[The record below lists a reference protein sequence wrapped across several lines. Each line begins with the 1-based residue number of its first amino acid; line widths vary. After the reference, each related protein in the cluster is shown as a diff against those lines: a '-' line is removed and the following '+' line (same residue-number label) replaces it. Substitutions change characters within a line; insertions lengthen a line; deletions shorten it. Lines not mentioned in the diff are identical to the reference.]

1 MGSPPIDA
9 GQTLQT
15 VLISPVVGGVIR
27 VWDDDTDQHWFVDD
41 PDRLASIMGNGIA
54 ARTEVEPD
62 RYREACLF
70 DRSTTTLL
78 VKGRAGVGADGA
90 GTDTEAL
97 PFRLE
102 QADPDPVTNFLELG
116 DRLGDAALNAA
127 RRGELIIVE
136 RGGWEHHPIPYVLA
150 GVLVLADDATWVN
163 HIEAAPA
170 PSGAEHWPPAP
181 AGEAGQTLSA
191 PADESTV
198 RVSGLF
204 MATAIDTWGVQPW
217 DIAITY
223 TASPS
228 GPWTS

>member
-9 GQTLQT
+9 GQTFQP
-15 VLISPVVGGVIR
+15 VVISPVVGGVIR
-27 VWDDDTDQHWFVDD
+27 VWDDDTDQHWLVDD
-41 PDRLASIMGNGIA
+41 PDRLASIMGNGTA

-62 RYREACLF
+62 RYRETCLF

-78 VKGRAGVGADGA
+78 VKGRAGVGD

-97 PFRLE
+97 PFHLE
-102 QADPDPVTNFLELG
+102 KADPDPVTNFVELG

-136 RGGWEHHPIPYVLA
+136 RGGRERHPMPYVLA
-150 GVLVLADDATWVN
+150 GVLVLADDETWVN

-181 AGEAGQTLSA
+181 ADEAGQTLSA